1 MSPLLIIFTVVG
13 DKFSE
18 GSSESMT
25 TNTQSSQILVTN
37 SFNTKCCQCFGSEV
51 FKKPL
56 IFIAT
61 MKKETFIYSTDRILR
76 FTPLNPQRD

>member
-25 TNTQSSQILVTN
+25 TNTQSPQILVTN
-37 SFNTKCCQCFGSEV
+37 SFSTKCCQCFGNEV
-51 FKKPL
+51 FKKPFNFYCNYVERNFHL
-56 IFIAT
+56 
-61 MKKETFIYSTDRILR
+61 
-76 FTPLNPQRD
+76 